1 MLYKGRVTALRP
13 RPAPPPRQSGRRTSL
28 TNLETHRPRGRLTVA
43 TWNIHYGIGTDGRM
57 DLERIASVL
66 NRTGADVIG
75 LQEVGWHRPEHPQ
88 VDQFAYLRAHTGYD
102 VIEGLVRD
110 PLRSHF
116 GNAILTRLPVL
127 RKQWVDLKVR
137 GHAPRAAIAAHL
149 GGRDDGPGIRVVVT
163 HLGLTPQ
170 ERWIQVSR
178 LMEALTDPE
187 AMGSGAGASKHG
199 GDAGNPAA
207 SRDAVMPPTII
218 LGDFNVVRRQSR
230 ASRLLEEH
238 FPTFVSEPTY
248 PSRSPQLALDRIY
261 LTAHW
266 RVETSHVPQTGL
278 AKIASDHLPLIAQV
292 RMEPVRGAGVPVTD
306 SAVGS

>member
-1 MLYKGRVTALRP
+1 
-13 RPAPPPRQSGRRTSL
+13 
-28 TNLETHRPRGRLTVA
+28 
-43 TWNIHYGIGTDGRM
+43 M

-66 NRTGADVIG
+66 NRIGADVIG

-116 GNAILTRLPVL
+116 GNAVLTRLPVL
-127 RKQWVDLKVR
+127 RQQWIDLKVR
-137 GHAPRAAIAAHL
+137 GHAPRAAIAADL
-149 GGRDDGPGIRVVVT
+149 GDRDGRPDVRIVVT

-170 ERWIQVSR
+170 ERRIQVGR
-178 LMEALTDPE
+178 LMEAL
-187 AMGSGAGASKHG
+187 M
-199 GDAGNPAA
+199 DAGTGDGTAQGGEA
-207 SRDAVMPPTII
+207 SAPIVPPSGVLPTIV
-218 LGDFNVVRRQSR
+218 LGDFNLVRRQTR

-248 PSRSPQLALDRIY
+248 PSWSPQLALDRIY
-261 LTAHW
+261 LSGHW
-266 RVETSHVPQTGL
+266 RVETSHVLHTGL

-292 RMEPVRGAGVPVTD
+292 RLDSRAVSADAAESAAG
-306 SAVGS
+306 S